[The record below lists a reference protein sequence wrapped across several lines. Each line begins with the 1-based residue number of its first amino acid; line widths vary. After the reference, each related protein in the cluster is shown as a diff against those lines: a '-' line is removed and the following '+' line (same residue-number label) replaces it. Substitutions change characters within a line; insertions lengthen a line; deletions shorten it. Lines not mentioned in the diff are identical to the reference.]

1 MKLNTVLTI
10 ILFLILIESPYSQS
24 DTTYLSID
32 DMLEKLIEE
41 VSEESDNAE
50 LFDRFEYLINNPI
63 DINNAG
69 LTELLNLPLID
80 IHSANLI
87 IDHRNKFGSF
97 FSVHELFAIRDL
109 PKDKIENIL
118 PFVTVIR
125 KQIPDISE
133 PPRDRLPVPNLSD
146 IRINLRSRTT
156 NDLQSRRGF
165 IENRYA
171 GSKIKSYNRLLVKQ
185 NNNYQIGIL
194 TEKDPG
200 EKSYMDFASYH
211 LMIRD
216 IGFIKTAVLGD
227 YLLEFGQ
234 GLALWSPYPISKSS
248 DAIFPATKNSRGLRP
263 YTSSTEVNFL
273 RGGATSIQYDNLIFT
288 AFYSQ
293 NKFDASI
300 DSTIG
305 TITSR
310 PLDGYHR
317 TENEINRINS
327 AEEKIFGGVVQYN
340 PVTSVH
346 IGILAYKVNLSHPI
360 QSSTGMG
367 LNGDDF
373 SYISSFYNLV
383 LDDLNFFGEITYD
396 QTSVASINGLQFSV
410 TRNFSLITTFR
421 NYPGNYSNYK
431 GSGFGERAGAT
442 NNEVGFYTGFRWR
455 TPIGI
460 LNFYYDQFK
469 FPYRTFTN
477 VSPSDG
483 DEVLSE
489 LTSKPFTNVE
499 TKMRFKYENK
509 DVSQT
514 LEDLRQVTK
523 RLRQSVRFEVSH
535 IPSKN
540 IRLRSRAE
548 YNYFRINS
556 SGIKED
562 GYLFFQDVRYTPLN
576 ELVLYGRMIFFKT
589 DSFNSAVYEYE
600 NDLTGVMTNLAMY
613 GEGLRWYF
621 LVRYKVLRFLT
632 LSLKY
637 SETYK
642 PKEETL
648 SSGNNLIPDNLD
660 NRISFQVDMNF

>member
-1 MKLNTVLTI
+1 MKTSTVSI
-10 ILFLILIESPYSQS
+10 IILILILTESTFSQS
-24 DTTYLSID
+24 DTTYLNTED
-32 DMLEKLIEE
+32 LLEQLIEE

-63 DINNAG
+63 DINIAG
-69 LTELLNLPLID
+69 LTELLNLPLMD

-97 FSVHELFAIRDL
+97 FSVQELFAIRDL

-118 PFVTVIR
+118 PFITVIQ
-125 KQIPDISE
+125 KQLPVISE
-133 PPRDRLPVPNLSD
+133 PPRDKLPAPNLSD
-146 IRINLRSRTT
+146 IRINIRSRTT
-156 NDLQSRRGF
+156 NDLQQRRGF
-165 IENRYA
+165 IEKRYA
-171 GSKIKSYNRLLVKQ
+171 GSKIKNYNRILVKQ
-185 NNNYQIGIL
+185 SNNYQMGIL
-194 TEKDPG
+194 TDKDPG
-200 EKSYMDFASYH
+200 EKSYTDFVSYH

-216 IGFIKTAVLGD
+216 IGYIKTAVLGD

-248 DAIFPATKNSRGLRP
+248 DAIYPATKNSRGLRP

-273 RGGATSIQYDNLIFT
+273 RGGAVAIQFDNLILT

-293 NKFDASI
+293 NKFDATI
-300 DSTIG
+300 DSTEG
-305 TITSR
+305 NITSR
-310 PLDGYHR
+310 LLDGYHR
-317 TENEINRINS
+317 TENEISRINS
-327 AEEKIFGGVVQYN
+327 AEEKIFGGVIQYN
-340 PVTSVH
+340 PFTSSQV
-346 IGILAYKVNLSHPI
+346 GILAYNVNLSHPI
-360 QSSTGMG
+360 QSSAAFG
-367 LNGDDF
+367 LNSNEF
-373 SYISSFYNLV
+373 NYISSFYNLI
-383 LDDLNFFGEITYD
+383 LADLNFFGEFAYD

-410 TRNFSLITTFR
+410 TRNFSLITAFR
-421 NYPGNYSNYK
+421 NYPGNYFNYK

-460 LNFYYDQFK
+460 LNVYYDQFK

-483 DEVLSE
+483 DEILSE
-489 LTSKPFTNVE
+489 LTSKPITNVE
-499 TKMRFKYENK
+499 TKIRFKYENK

-514 LEDLRQVTK
+514 INDQRQVTK

-535 IPSKN
+535 IPAKY

-562 GYLFFQDVRYTPLN
+562 GYLFFQDVRFTPIN
-576 ELVLYGRMIFFKT
+576 ELVLYGRMIFYKT

-621 LVRYKVLRFLT
+621 VVRYKVMRFLT

-648 SSGNNLIPDNLD
+648 SSGNNLITDNLD
-660 NRISFQVDMNF
+660 NRISFQLDMNF